1 MFKSSVPFL
10 VPSLMKSSYQSL
22 EGWCM
27 LWIIVTVN
35 VSYFSFIKYGEWT
48 NVVRKSADERN
59 IMIEIYFVKVTQC
72 I

>member
-1 MFKSSVPFL
+1 
-10 VPSLMKSSYQSL
+10 
-22 EGWCM
+22 M

-59 IMIEIYFVKVTQC
+59 IMIENYFVK
-72 I
+72 